1 VFADLLA
8 QPGVVEELTLGSRV
22 GFLAF
27 HGGSL
32 ERMTDVIAREAA
44 ARSGASYYGVL
55 LPEGLHW
62 HIPSKLVDPAASP
75 RLAELLDHVD
85 VALAVHGYGRP
96 DRWTTIL
103 LGGGNRAL
111 ADHLATHLRPALPE
125 YTIVADLTE
134 VPRELHGLHPDNPV
148 NRARGGGV
156 QVELPPRVRGMGPF
170 WADHAGDGLVPH
182 TEALIEGLASAAR
195 SWPI

>member
-1 VFADLLA
+1 MPFDSKLVDQIGIKPTTSSLRTTRSSQLSYTPRGTPHDSPEPAARPTRESPPADRAGATDTLASVFADLLA
-8 QPGVVEELTLGSRV
+8 QPGVTEELTIGSRV

-75 RLAELLDHVD
+75 RLAGFLDHVD
-85 VALAVHGYGRP
+85 VA
-96 DRWTTIL
+96 
-103 LGGGNRAL
+103 
-111 ADHLATHLRPALPE
+111 
-125 YTIVADLTE
+125 
-134 VPRELHGLHPDNPV
+134 
-148 NRARGGGV
+148 RARAANAAEATDLMALGV
-156 QVELPPRVRGMGPF
+156 VTHTRF
-170 WADHAGDGLVPH
+170 DAAG
-182 TEALIEGLASAAR
+182 EAAS
-195 SWPI
+195 